1 MEFWMKLIEAYH
13 SIAKKC
19 VFSYNQVYNFKMKNL
34 FFVFFLIAFFLFL
47 FSGTTSFAQKKIDFI
62 DEVSTKSTS
71 VDYQLAWPGML
82 PDNPLYKLKV
92 LRDKIISKLIADPIK
107 KIEWDLIMADKTIYA
122 SVLLLDKGNI
132 ALAKETALKGEHY
145 FTILVTDYKW
155 AFWRHQGITQE
166 LDNKIKLAV
175 LKHQEIFDK
184 EANKVSQKDK
194 KAFQDANYFSKLN
207 YQTILDLKSPKDKK
221 VK

>member
-1 MEFWMKLIEAYH
+1 
-13 SIAKKC
+13 
-19 VFSYNQVYNFKMKNL
+19 MKNL
-34 FFVFFLIAFFLFL
+34 FLVCLLIVFSLFL
-47 FSGTTSFAQKKIDFI
+47 FCGTTSFAQEKIDSSNAI
-62 DEVSTKSTS
+62 STQSAS
-71 VDYQLAWPGML
+71 VNYQLAWPGML

-92 LRDKIISKLIADPIK
+92 LRDKIMSKLVSDPIK

-122 SVLLLDKGNI
+122 SLLLLDKGNI

-166 LDNKIKLAV
+166 LDERIKTAA

-184 EANKVSQKDK
+184 QAYKVSQKDK

-207 YQTILDLKSPKDKK
+207 YQTILDLKIPKDKK